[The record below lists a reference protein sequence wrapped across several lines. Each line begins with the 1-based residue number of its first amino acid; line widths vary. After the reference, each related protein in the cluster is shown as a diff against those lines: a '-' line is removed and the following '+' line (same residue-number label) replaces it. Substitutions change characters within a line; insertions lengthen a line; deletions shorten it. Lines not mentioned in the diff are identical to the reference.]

1 MTDKKFAAKN
11 DDVVALWQLQASYAD
26 VVNRRAWRELPDLFR
41 PDATVRVDTVSGP
54 QQMLTGPDALGAFIG
69 TAIERFD
76 HFSFVILNTVV
87 DVDAD
92 TARGRIFMCEIR
104 HDTASDEWTI
114 AHGLYQDAYVRLD
127 GQWWFATR
135 DYRSLARTG
144 PQAGVF
150 GVPEG
155 LLPLRR

>member
-1 MTDKKFAAKN
+1 
-11 DDVVALWQLQASYAD
+11 
-26 VVNRRAWRELPDLFR
+26 
-41 PDATVRVDTVSGP
+41 
-54 QQMLTGPDALGAFIG
+54 MLTGPDALGAFIE

-114 AHGLYQDAYVRLD
+114 AHGLYRTVSWQALLIPH
-127 GQWWFATR
+127 GSSE
-135 DYRSLARTG
+135 SLRPTVQPSEAVVNPIKG
-144 PQAGVF
+144 
-150 GVPEG
+150 
-155 LLPLRR
+155 